1 MSLLVLNSG
10 SSSLKYHLFDGVPL
24 SGVIDTRDSAGAVRE
39 LMERLPHGV
48 ELAGH
53 RVVNGY
59 HLFGNAVVLDD
70 SRMTQL
76 REFARSSGTTTHY
89 ELDYIEAARKA
100 LPHATHVAVFDSAF
114 HRTLPR
120 EAYLYALP
128 WEQYESQGIRR
139 WGFHGLS
146 HESVSEAFAPRR
158 VVSCHLGNGASV
170 CAIRDGKSVDT
181 SMGFTALEGL
191 AMGSRAG
198 DVDAGVVFDLLIR
211 QGLAPAA
218 VSELLIK
225 GSGLL
230 GLSGVSSDFR
240 EVARAAADGHERARI
255 AIAVY
260 CYRVRKYIGAYA
272 AALGGIDV
280 LVFTGGIGE
289 HSADVRSGV
298 TAELGFLGI
307 AVGAA
312 RNAAAEGRCRI
323 SPDGAKV
330 EVWVAPA
337 SEERIIARE
346 TRRVARETS
355 GTS

>member
-48 ELAGH
+48 ELVGH

-59 HLFGNAVVLDD
+59 HLFGDAVVLDD
-70 SRMTQL
+70 SHMTQL
-76 REFARSSGTTTHY
+76 RDFARSSGITTHY
-89 ELDYIEAARKA
+89 ELDNIAVARQA
-100 LPHATHVAVFDSAF
+100 LPRATHVAVFDSAF

-120 EAYLYALP
+120 EAFLYALP
-128 WEQYESQGIRR
+128 WDQYEAHGIRR

-158 VVSCHLGNGASV
+158 VVSCHLGNGASI
-170 CAIRDGKSVDT
+170 CAIRDGMSVDT
-181 SMGFTALEGL
+181 SMGFTTLEGL

-211 QGLAPAA
+211 QGLAPTVVA
-218 VSELLIK
+218 EMLTK
-225 GSGLL
+225 RSGLL
-230 GLSGVSSDFR
+230 GLSGVSADFR
-240 EVARAAADGHERARI
+240 EVARAAAEGHERARI

-289 HSADVRSGV
+289 HSADVRRGA

-307 AVGAA
+307 TVGAA

-346 TRRVARETS
+346 TRRAARETP